1 MTIEMEYVF
10 IIGTF
15 ESIFLLLLLLGK
27 KNKSLP
33 DYFLGVIFL
42 LYAISIGSVYLEIQN
57 LKNNPAYSAIT
68 NISWLFLFLHGPA
81 LWFYIKSLSDPDFR
95 FKPLYLLHFIPFIFF
110 SVFQYYN
117 FINLTVPEKIVFLEN
132 DFFKELISYKITV
145 LAVGASTISYNIWA
159 LNLIRRR
166 RDKLMQQYS
175 RIENIDLGWL
185 NTLTIAALVSYS
197 VNVALFTLDLI
208 FHFATYKYLM
218 FLTNIFA
225 TVYVLFLGY
234 FGIRQGNI
242 FINSVGVTRKS
253 DVKPAS
259 NEIPSPAVTT
269 DDAFIRTLIRNM
281 EEKQPYLDPEIT
293 ISRLS
298 ELLDVRI
305 DFLSEVLN
313 SRLNQNFF
321 DFINKYRIEEFK
333 IQSILKTNSH
343 LSIMGIAYN
352 CGFNSKASFYRAF
365 RKFEGMSPTDYIE
378 RSHIK

>member
-1 MTIEMEYVF
+1 MEYIL

-33 DYFLGVIFL
+33 DYLLGVIFM
-42 LYAISIGSVYLEIQN
+42 LYAISIGSVYLELQN
-57 LKNNPAYSAIT
+57 IKNNPAYSAIT
-68 NISWLFLFLHGPA
+68 NISWIFLFLHGPA
-81 LWFYIKSLSDPDFR
+81 LWFYIKSLSDPEFR
-95 FKPLYLLHFIPFIFF
+95 FKPLYLLHFIPFMFF
-110 SVFQYYN
+110 SVFQYFN
-117 FINLTVPEKIVFLEN
+117 FINLTVPEKIAFLEN
-132 DFFKELISYKITV
+132 DLFKDQVSYKITV
-145 LAVGASTISYNIWA
+145 LAIGLSTISYNFWA

-166 RDKLMQQYS
+166 REKLMQQYS
-175 RIENIDLGWL
+175 KIVDIDLAWL
-185 NTLTIAALVSYS
+185 NTLTIAAVISYS

-218 FLTNIFA
+218 FLTNSFA

-234 FGIRQGNI
+234 FGIRLGNI
-242 FINSVGVTRKS
+242 FINNVRGTGKS
-253 DVKPAS
+253 GDESPL
-259 NEIPSPAVTT
+259 NEPGSPVITT
-269 DDAFIRTLIRNM
+269 DDDFIRTLSRHM

-305 DFLSEVLN
+305 EFLSEVLN
-313 SRLNQNFF
+313 SQLNQNFF
-321 DFINKYRIEEFK
+321 DFINKYRVEEFK
-333 IQSILKTNSH
+333 IQSILKANSH

-365 RKFEGMSPTDYIE
+365 KKFEGISPTAFIE
-378 RSHIK
+378 RSHKK

>member
-1 MTIEMEYVF
+1 MEYIL

-33 DYFLGVIFL
+33 DYLLGVIFM
-42 LYAISIGSVYLEIQN
+42 LYAISIGSVYLELQN
-57 LKNNPAYSAIT
+57 IKNNPAYSAIT
-68 NISWLFLFLHGPA
+68 NISWIFLFLHGPA
-81 LWFYIKSLSDPDFR
+81 LWFYIKSLSDPEFR
-95 FKPLYLLHFIPFIFF
+95 FKPLYLLHFIPFMFF
-110 SVFQYYN
+110 SVYQYFN
-117 FINLTVPEKIVFLEN
+117 FINLTVPEKIAFLEN
-132 DFFKELISYKITV
+132 DLFKDQVSYKITV
-145 LAVGASTISYNIWA
+145 LAIGLSTISYNFWA

-166 RDKLMQQYS
+166 REKLMQQYS
-175 RIENIDLGWL
+175 KIVDIDLAWL
-185 NTLTIAALVSYS
+185 NTLTIAAVISYS

-218 FLTNIFA
+218 FLTNSFA

-234 FGIRQGNI
+234 FGIRLGNI
-242 FINSVGVTRKS
+242 FINNVRGTGKS
-253 DVKPAS
+253 GDESPL
-259 NEIPSPAVTT
+259 NEPGSPVITT
-269 DDAFIRTLIRNM
+269 DDDFIRTLSRHM

-305 DFLSEVLN
+305 EFLSEVLN
-313 SRLNQNFF
+313 SQLNQNFF
-321 DFINKYRIEEFK
+321 DFINKYRVEEFK
-333 IQSILKTNSH
+333 IQSILKANSH

-365 RKFEGMSPTDYIE
+365 KKFEGISPTAFIE
-378 RSHIK
+378 RSHKK

>member
-1 MTIEMEYVF
+1 MEYIL

-27 KNKSLP
+27 KNRSLP
-33 DYFLGVIFL
+33 DYLLGVIFM
-42 LYAISIGSVYLEIQN
+42 LYAISIGSVYLELQN
-57 LKNNPAYSAIT
+57 IKNNHAYSAIT

-81 LWFYIKSLSDPDFR
+81 LWFYIKSLSEPDFR

-110 SVFQYYN
+110 SVFQYFN
-117 FINLTVPEKIVFLEN
+117 FISLTVPEKILFLEN
-132 DFFKELISYKITV
+132 DLFKEQISYKITV
-145 LAVGASTISYNIWA
+145 LAIGVSTISYNSWA
-159 LNLIRRR
+159 LSLIRRR
-166 RDKLMQQYS
+166 RDRLMQQYS
-175 RIENIDLGWL
+175 KIEDIDLGWL
-185 NTLTIAALVSYS
+185 NALTIAALICYS
-197 VNVALFTLDLI
+197 VNVALFILDLI

-218 FLTNIFA
+218 FLTNSFA

-242 FINSVGVTRKS
+242 FINSVVVTRKS
-253 DVKPAS
+253 DGKPAS
-259 NEIPSPAVTT
+259 NEIPSPAITT

-298 ELLDVRI
+298 GLLDVKI
-305 DFLSEVLN
+305 EFLSEVLN
-313 SRLNQNFF
+313 TRLNQNFF

-333 IQSILKTNSH
+333 IQSILKANNH

-365 RKFEGMSPTDYIE
+365 KKFEGISPTDYIE
-378 RSHIK
+378 RSHKK

>member
-1 MTIEMEYVF
+1 MEYIL

-27 KNKSLP
+27 KNKLLP
-33 DYFLGVIFL
+33 DYLLGVIFI
-42 LYAISIGSVYLEIQN
+42 LYAISIGSVYLEIQSI
-57 LKNNPAYSAIT
+57 KNNPAYSAIT

-95 FKPLYLLHFIPFIFF
+95 FRPRYFLHFIPFIFI
-110 SVFQYYN
+110 SVYQYFN
-117 FINLTVPEKIVFLEN
+117 FISLTVPEKIVFLEN
-132 DFFKELISYKITV
+132 DSFKELVSYKITV
-145 LAVGASTISYNIWA
+145 LAVGVSLISYNIWA

-166 RDKLMQQYS
+166 RDRLMQQYS
-175 RIENIDLGWL
+175 RIEDKDLGWL
-185 NTLTIAALVSYS
+185 NALTIAALISYS

-218 FLTNIFA
+218 FLTNAFA

-242 FINSVGVTRKS
+242 FINNVTRTGRPGDES
-253 DVKPAS
+253 PL
-259 NEIPSPAVTT
+259 NEPGSPVITA
-269 DDAFIRTLIRNM
+269 DDDFIRTLSRNM

-293 ISRLS
+293 VSRLS
-298 ELLDVRI
+298 ELLDVRVE
-305 DFLSEVLN
+305 FLSEVLN

-321 DFINKYRIEEFK
+321 DFINRYRVEEFK
-333 IQSILKTNSH
+333 IQSILKANSH

-365 RKFEGMSPTDYIE
+365 KKFEGISPTAFIE
-378 RSHIK
+378 RSHKK

>member
-1 MTIEMEYVF
+1 MEYIL

-33 DYFLGVIFL
+33 DYLLGVIFM
-42 LYAISIGSVYLEIQN
+42 LYAVSIGSVYLELQN
-57 LKNNPAYSAIT
+57 IKNNSAYSAIT

-81 LWFYIKSLSDPDFR
+81 LWFYIKSLSDPEFR
-95 FKPLYLLHFIPFIFF
+95 FKSLYLLHFIPFIFF
-110 SVFQYYN
+110 SVFQYFN
-117 FINLTVPEKIVFLEN
+117 FMSLTVPEKITFLEN
-132 DFFKELISYKITV
+132 DFFKEQVSYKITV
-145 LAVGASTISYNIWA
+145 LAIGVSTISYNMWA

-166 RDKLMQQYS
+166 RERLMQAYS
-175 RIENIDLGWL
+175 KIEDIDLAWL
-185 NTLTIAALVSYS
+185 NALTIAALISYS
-197 VNVALFTLDLI
+197 VNVSLFTLDLI

-218 FLTNIFA
+218 FLTNGFA

-242 FINSVGVTRKS
+242 FINNISRTGKPGEESHLNERGSHLLTS
-253 DVKPAS
+253 D
-259 NEIPSPAVTT
+259 
-269 DDAFIRTLIRNM
+269 DDFIRTLSRNM

-298 ELLDVRI
+298 ELLDVRVE
-305 DFLSEVLN
+305 FLSEVLN

-321 DFINKYRIEEFK
+321 DFINRYRVEEFK
-333 IQSILKTNSH
+333 IQSILKANSH

-365 RKFEGMSPTDYIE
+365 KKFEGISPTAYIE
-378 RSHIK
+378 MSHKK

>member
-1 MTIEMEYVF
+1 MEYIL

-33 DYFLGVIFL
+33 DYLLGVIFM
-42 LYAISIGSVYLEIQN
+42 LYAISIGSVYLELQN
-57 LKNNPAYSAIT
+57 IKNNPAYSAIT
-68 NISWLFLFLHGPA
+68 NISWIFLFLHGPA
-81 LWFYIKSLSDPDFR
+81 LWFYIKSLSDPEFR
-95 FKPLYLLHFIPFIFF
+95 FKPLYLLHFIPFMFF
-110 SVFQYYN
+110 SVFQYFN
-117 FINLTVPEKIVFLEN
+117 FINLTVPEKIAFLEN
-132 DFFKELISYKITV
+132 DLFKDQVSYKITV
-145 LAVGASTISYNIWA
+145 LAIGLSTISYNFWA

-166 RDKLMQQYS
+166 REKLMQQYS
-175 RIENIDLGWL
+175 KIVDIDLAWL
-185 NTLTIAALVSYS
+185 NTLTIAAVISYS

-218 FLTNIFA
+218 FLTNSFA

-234 FGIRQGNI
+234 FGIRLGNI
-242 FINSVGVTRKS
+242 FINNVRGTGKS
-253 DVKPAS
+253 GDESPL
-259 NEIPSPAVTT
+259 NEPGSPVITT
-269 DDAFIRTLIRNM
+269 DDDFIRILSRHM

-305 DFLSEVLN
+305 EFLSEVLN
-313 SRLNQNFF
+313 SQLNQNFF
-321 DFINKYRIEEFK
+321 DFINKYRVEEFK
-333 IQSILKTNSH
+333 IQSILKANSH

-365 RKFEGMSPTDYIE
+365 KKFEGISPTAFIE
-378 RSHIK
+378 RSHKK

>member
-1 MTIEMEYVF
+1 MEYIL

-15 ESIFLLLLLLGK
+15 ESVFLLLLLLGK
-27 KNKSLP
+27 KNRSLP

-42 LYAISIGSVYLEIQN
+42 LYAISIGSVYLEFQN

-110 SVFQYYN
+110 TVFQYFN
-117 FINLTVPEKIVFLEN
+117 FISLTVPEKILFLEN
-132 DFFKELISYKITV
+132 DLFKEMISYKITV
-145 LAVGASTISYNIWA
+145 LAIGVSTISYNS
-159 LNLIRRR
+159 LTLSLIRRR
-166 RDKLMQQYS
+166 RNKLMQQYS
-175 RIENIDLGWL
+175 KIEDIDLGWL
-185 NTLTIAALVSYS
+185 NVLTIAALICYS

-242 FINSVGVTRKS
+242 FINSVAVTRKS
-253 DVKPAS
+253 DGKPAS
-259 NEIPSPAVTT
+259 HETPSPAMTT
-269 DDAFIRTLIRNM
+269 DDAFIRTLIRSM

-293 ISRLS
+293 ILRLS
-298 ELLDVRI
+298 EILNVRTEV
-305 DFLSEVLN
+305 LSEVLN
-313 SRLNQNFF
+313 SRLGQNFF
-321 DFINKYRIEEFK
+321 DFVNKYRVEEFK
-333 IQSILKTNSH
+333 VQSILKVNSH

-365 RKFEGMSPTDYIE
+365 RKFEGISPTDYIE
-378 RSHIK
+378 RSHKK

>member
-1 MTIEMEYVF
+1 MEYVF

-33 DYFLGVIFL
+33 DYLLGVIFM
-42 LYAISIGSVYLEIQN
+42 LYAISIGSVYLELQN

-117 FINLTVPEKIVFLEN
+117 FINLTVPEKIAFLEN

-145 LAVGASTISYNIWA
+145 LAIGASTISYNIWA

-175 RIENIDLGWL
+175 KIEDIDLGWL
-185 NTLTIAALVSYS
+185 NALTIAALVSYS

-259 NEIPSPAVTT
+259 NQTPSPAITT
-269 DDAFIRTLIRNM
+269 DDAFVRTLIRNM

-321 DFINKYRIEEFK
+321 DFINRYRIEEFK
-333 IQSILKTNSH
+333 IQSILKANSH

-365 RKFEGMSPTDYIE
+365 RKFEGTSPSEYIG
-378 RSHIK
+378 RVS

>member
-1 MTIEMEYVF
+1 MEYIL

-33 DYFLGVIFL
+33 DYLLGVIFM
-42 LYAISIGSVYLEIQN
+42 LYAISIGSVYLELQN
-57 LKNNPAYSAIT
+57 IKNNPAYSAIT
-68 NISWLFLFLHGPA
+68 NISWIFLFLHGPA
-81 LWFYIKSLSDPDFR
+81 LWFYIKSLSNHEFR

-117 FINLTVPEKIVFLEN
+117 FINLTVAEKIMFLEN
-132 DFFKELISYKITV
+132 DLFKEQVSYKITV
-145 LAVGASTISYNIWA
+145 LAIGVSTISYNIWA

-166 RDKLMQQYS
+166 REKLMEQYS
-175 RIENIDLGWL
+175 KIEDIDLGWL
-185 NTLTIAALVSYS
+185 NALTIAALISYS
-197 VNVALFTLDLI
+197 VNVALFNLDMI
-208 FHFATYKYLM
+208 FHFASYKLLM
-218 FLTNIFA
+218 FLTNSFA

-242 FINSVGVTRKS
+242 FISKAGKIREPGDKS
-253 DVKPAS
+253 
-259 NEIPSPAVTT
+259 IPGETGSSFPDT

-281 EEKQPYLDPEIT
+281 EEKQPYLDPDLT

-298 ELLDVRI
+298 ELLNVKI
-305 DFLSEVLN
+305 EFLSEVLN
-313 SRLNQNFF
+313 SRLDRNFF
-321 DFINKYRIEEFK
+321 DFINKYRVEEFK
-333 IQSILKTNSH
+333 IQCILKANSH

-365 RKFEGMSPTDYIE
+365 KKFEGMSPSAYIE
-378 RSHIK
+378 ESRKK

>member
-1 MTIEMEYVF
+1 MEYIL

-27 KNKSLP
+27 KNRSLP
-33 DYFLGVIFL
+33 DYLLGVIFM
-42 LYAISIGSVYLEIQN
+42 LYAISIGSVYLELQN
-57 LKNNPAYSAIT
+57 LKNNHAYSAIT

-81 LWFYIKSLSDPDFR
+81 LWFYIKSLSDPGFR

-110 SVFQYYN
+110 SVFQYFN
-117 FINLTVPEKIVFLEN
+117 FISLPVPEKILFLEN
-132 DFFKELISYKITV
+132 DLFKELISYKITV
-145 LAVGASTISYNIWA
+145 LAIGVSTISYNSWA
-159 LNLIRRR
+159 LSLIRRI

-175 RIENIDLGWL
+175 KIEDIDLGWL
-185 NTLTIAALVSYS
+185 NALTIAALISYS
-197 VNVALFTLDLI
+197 VNVALFTLDMI
-208 FHFATYKYLM
+208 FHFAPYKYLM

-253 DVKPAS
+253 DGKPAS
-259 NEIPSPAVTT
+259 NESPSSDITT
-269 DDAFIRTLIRNM
+269 DDAFARTLIRNM

-298 ELLDVRI
+298 ELLNVKI
-305 DFLSEVLN
+305 EFLSEVLN
-313 SRLNQNFF
+313 TRLNQNFF

-333 IQSILKTNSH
+333 IQSILKANNH

-365 RKFEGMSPTDYIE
+365 KKFEGISPTDYIE
-378 RSHIK
+378 RSHKK

>member
-1 MTIEMEYVF
+1 MEYIL

-15 ESIFLLLLLLGK
+15 ESVFLLLLLLGK
-27 KNKSLP
+27 KNRSLP

-42 LYAISIGSVYLEIQN
+42 LYAISIGSVYLEFQN

-110 SVFQYYN
+110 TVFQYFN
-117 FINLTVPEKIVFLEN
+117 FISLTVPEKILFLEN
-132 DFFKELISYKITV
+132 DLFKEMISYKITV
-145 LAVGASTISYNIWA
+145 LAIGVSTISYNS
-159 LNLIRRR
+159 LTLSLIRRR
-166 RDKLMQQYS
+166 RNKLMQQYS
-175 RIENIDLGWL
+175 KIEDIDLGWL
-185 NTLTIAALVSYS
+185 NALTIAALICYS

-242 FINSVGVTRKS
+242 FINSVAVTRKS
-253 DVKPAS
+253 DGKPAS
-259 NEIPSPAVTT
+259 HETPSPAMTT
-269 DDAFIRTLIRNM
+269 DDAFIRTLIRSM

-293 ISRLS
+293 ILRLS
-298 ELLDVRI
+298 EILNVRTEV
-305 DFLSEVLN
+305 LSEVLN
-313 SRLNQNFF
+313 SRLGQNFF
-321 DFINKYRIEEFK
+321 DFVNKYRVEEFK
-333 IQSILKTNSH
+333 VQSILKVNSH

-365 RKFEGMSPTDYIE
+365 RKFEGISPTDYIE
-378 RSHIK
+378 RSHKK

>member
-1 MTIEMEYVF
+1 MEYVF

-33 DYFLGVIFL
+33 DYLLGVIFM
-42 LYAISIGSVYLEIQN
+42 LYAISIGSVYLELQN

-110 SVFQYYN
+110 SVFQYFN
-117 FINLTVPEKIVFLEN
+117 FISLTVPEKILFLEN
-132 DFFKELISYKITV
+132 DLFKEMISYKITV
-145 LAVGASTISYNIWA
+145 LAIGVSTISYNSWA
-159 LNLIRRR
+159 LSLIRRR

-175 RIENIDLGWL
+175 KIEDIDLGWL
-185 NTLTIAALVSYS
+185 NALTIAALICYS

-242 FINSVGVTRKS
+242 FINSMGVTRKS
-253 DVKPAS
+253 DVEPAS
-259 NEIPSPAVTT
+259 NEIPSPAITT

-281 EEKQPYLDPEIT
+281 EEKQPYLDSEIT

-298 ELLDVRI
+298 ELLDVKI
-305 DFLSEVLN
+305 EFLSEVLN
-313 SRLNQNFF
+313 SRLKQNFF

-333 IQSILKTNSH
+333 IQSILKANNH

-378 RSHIK
+378 RSHKK

>member
-1 MTIEMEYVF
+1 MEYIL

-33 DYFLGVIFL
+33 DYLLGVIFI
-42 LYAISIGSVYLEIQN
+42 LYAISIGSVYLELQN
-57 LKNNPAYSAIT
+57 IKNNHEYSAIT

-81 LWFYIKSLSDPDFR
+81 LWLYIKSLSDPGFR
-95 FKPLYLLHFIPFIFF
+95 FKSLYLLHFVPFIFF
-110 SVFQYYN
+110 SVFQYFN
-117 FINLTVPEKIVFLEN
+117 FISLTVPEKIVFLEN
-132 DFFKELISYKITV
+132 DFFKEQVSYKITV
-145 LAVGASTISYNIWA
+145 LAIGVSIITYNIWA

-175 RIENIDLGWL
+175 KIEDIDLRWL
-185 NTLTIAALVSYS
+185 RALTFAALISYS

-242 FINSVGVTRKS
+242 FINNVTATGIS
-253 DVKPAS
+253 GDESPV
-259 NEIPSPAVTT
+259 NEPGSPVITA
-269 DDAFIRTLIRNM
+269 DDTFIETLLREM
-281 EEKQPYLDPEIT
+281 DEKQPYLDPEIT

-298 ELLDVRI
+298 EMLDVRI
-305 DFLSEVLN
+305 EFLSEVIN
-313 SRLNQNFF
+313 SRLNRNFF
-321 DFINKYRIEEFK
+321 DFINKYRVEEFK
-333 IQSILKTNSH
+333 IQSILKANSH

-365 RKFEGMSPTDYIE
+365 KKFEGISPTAFIE
-378 RSHIK
+378 QSHKK